1 MCRSRC
7 YKRTWTGKVRCKTL
21 SIRRLLYLVRAAVS
35 RSQGRGRVPIVIA
48 DNLKTHMSIEVLAC
62 ARTGL
67 VELKEPLY
75 LVYAFASDPAAL
87 VLFLTG
93 SHSSLSTP

>member
-1 MCRSRC
+1 
-7 YKRTWTGKVRCKTL
+7 
-21 SIRRLLYLVRAAVS
+21 
-35 RSQGRGRVPIVIA
+35 
-48 DNLKTHMSIEVLAC
+48 MSIEVLAC